1 LTKKEKMSIY
11 LSKATQRD
19 LANLQKIA
27 DRDDELIEMRDKHG
41 LLLAVATS
49 IKALTELKNKEGKPL
64 YKIESIK
71 KLNYDHVEEIITYDI
86 QLDIYNGKKQ
96 IDHRFQEK
104 FDKQES
110 YWLFMAK
117 KWFNTST
124 NVLKGSDVIINK
136 LKY

>member
-1 LTKKEKMSIY
+1 MLL
-11 LSKATQRD
+11 LSKTNQRD

-49 IKALTELKNKEGKPL
+49 INALTELKNKEGKPL
-64 YKIESIK
+64 YKVESIK
-71 KLNYDHVEEIITYDI
+71 KLNYDHVEEFITYDI
-86 QLDIYNGKKQ
+86 QLDIYSGKKE
-96 IDHRFQEK
+96 INHKFQDK

>member
-1 LTKKEKMSIY
+1 MLL
-11 LSKATQRD
+11 LSKTNQRD
-19 LANLQKIA
+19 LANFQKIA

-49 IKALTELKNKEGKPL
+49 INALTELKNKEGKPL
-64 YKIESIK
+64 YKVESIK
-71 KLNYDHVEEIITYDI
+71 KLNYDHVEEFITYDI
-86 QLDIYNGKKQ
+86 QLDIYSGKKE
-96 IDHRFQEK
+96 INHKFQDK

>member
-1 LTKKEKMSIY
+1 MLL
-11 LSKATQRD
+11 LSKTNQRD
-19 LANLQKIA
+19 LANFQKIA

-49 IKALTELKNKEGKPL
+49 INALTELKNKEGKPL
-64 YKIESIK
+64 YKVESIK
-71 KLNYDHVEEIITYDI
+71 KLNYDHVEEFITYDI
-86 QLDIYNGKKQ
+86 QLDIYSGKKE
-96 IDHRFQEK
+96 INHKFQDK

-117 KWFNTST
+117 KWFNTPT

>member
-1 LTKKEKMSIY
+1 MLL
-11 LSKATQRD
+11 LSKTNQRD

-27 DRDDELIEMRDKHG
+27 DREDELIEMRDKHG

-64 YKIESIK
+64 YKVESIK
-71 KLNYDHVEEIITYDI
+71 KLNYDHVEEFITYDI
-86 QLDIYNGKKQ
+86 QLDIYSGKKE
-96 IDHRFQEK
+96 INHKFQDK

>member
-1 LTKKEKMSIY
+1 MLL
-11 LSKATQRD
+11 LSKTNQRD

-64 YKIESIK
+64 YKVESIK

-86 QLDIYNGKKQ
+86 QLDIYRGKKQ
-96 IDHRFQEK
+96 IDYRFQDK

>member
-1 LTKKEKMSIY
+1 MLL
-11 LSKATQRD
+11 LSKANQRD

-27 DRDDELIEMRDKHG
+27 DREDELIEMRDKHG

-64 YKIESIK
+64 YKVESIK
-71 KLNYDHVEEIITYDI
+71 KLNYDHVEEFITYDI
-86 QLDIYNGKKQ
+86 QLSIYQGKK
-96 IDHRFQEK
+96 DFNHKFQDK

>member
-1 LTKKEKMSIY
+1 MLLLSRATEK
-11 LSKATQRD
+11 D

-64 YKIESIK
+64 YKVDSFK
-71 KLNYDHVEEIITYDI
+71 RLNYDYVEEIITYDI

>member
-1 LTKKEKMSIY
+1 MSLL
-11 LSKATQRD
+11 LSKATEKD

-27 DRDDELIEMRDKHG
+27 DREDELIEMRDKHG
-41 LLLAVATS
+41 LLLAVGTS
-49 IKALTELKNKEGKPL
+49 IKALTELKNKDGKPL
-64 YKIESIK
+64 YKVETIK
-71 KLNYDHVEEIITYDI
+71 KLNYDHIEEIITYDI
-86 QLDIYNGKKQ
+86 QLSIYQGKK
-96 IDHRFQEK
+96 DFSNKFQDK

-117 KWFNTST
+117 KWFNTPS

>member
-1 LTKKEKMSIY
+1 MLL
-11 LSKATQRD
+11 LSKTNQKD

-49 IKALTELKNKEGKPL
+49 INALTELKNKEGKPL
-64 YKIESIK
+64 YKVESIK
-71 KLNYDHVEEIITYDI
+71 KLNYDHVEEFITYDI
-86 QLDIYNGKKQ
+86 QLDIYSGKKE
-96 IDHRFQEK
+96 INHRFQEK

>member
-1 LTKKEKMSIY
+1 MLL
-11 LSKATQRD
+11 LSKTTQRD

-27 DRDDELIEMRDKHG
+27 DREDELIEMRDKHG

-64 YKIESIK
+64 YKVESIK

-86 QLDIYNGKKQ
+86 QLDIYSGKKD
-96 IDHRFQEK
+96 INHKFKEK

>member
-1 LTKKEKMSIY
+1 MLL
-11 LSKATQRD
+11 LSKTNQKD
-19 LANLQKIA
+19 LAKLQKIA
-27 DRDDELIEMRDKHG
+27 DRDDEIIEMRDKHG

-64 YKIESIK
+64 YKVESIK
-71 KLNYDHVEEIITYDI
+71 KLNYDHVEEFITYDI
-86 QLDIYNGKKQ
+86 QLDIYSGKKE
-96 IDHRFQEK
+96 INHKFQDK

>member
-1 LTKKEKMSIY
+1 MLL
-11 LSKATQRD
+11 LSKTNQKD

-64 YKIESIK
+64 YKVESIK
-71 KLNYDHVEEIITYDI
+71 KLNYDHVEEFITYDI
-86 QLDIYNGKKQ
+86 QLDIYSGKKE
-96 IDHRFQEK
+96 INHKFQDK

>member
-1 LTKKEKMSIY
+1 MLL
-11 LSKATQRD
+11 LSKTNQKD

-27 DRDDELIEMRDKHG
+27 DREDELIEMRDKHG

-64 YKIESIK
+64 YKVESIK

-86 QLDIYNGKKQ
+86 QLDIYSGKKD
-96 IDHRFQEK
+96 INHKFKEK

-117 KWFNTST
+117 KWFNTPS

>member
-1 LTKKEKMSIY
+1 MLL
-11 LSKATQRD
+11 LSKTNKQD

-49 IKALTELKNKEGKPL
+49 INALTELKNKEGKPL
-64 YKIESIK
+64 YKVESIK

-86 QLDIYNGKKQ
+86 QLDIYSGKKE
-96 IDHRFQEK
+96 INHKFQDK

>member
-1 LTKKEKMSIY
+1 MLL

-19 LANLQKIA
+19 LTNLQKIA

-64 YKIESIK
+64 YKVESIK
-71 KLNYDHVEEIITYDI
+71 RLNYDHVEEIITYDI

-117 KWFNTST
+117 KWFNTPT